1 MKRNPA
7 SRLLAFVLA
16 LVMVLGLLPLSGAAA
31 GLVWHETDLTLQ
43 PDLSHRLVTDTEPE
57 EFHAPAE
64 TVRVSIVLED
74 APTAGA
80 GFATK
85 GIALDEKAVAYDQAL
100 SRTQKAMEQT
110 ISTQALGGKKLDV
123 VWNLTLVANIISANV
138 PYGSLDAIRAVP
150 GVREVRLER
159 QYSPETVEPQTYN
172 SGTMTG
178 AASVWQS
185 GYTGAGSRVA
195 IVDTGTDIDHQSF
208 DNGAFVHSLKQNAAE
223 RNLSYDNYLKTID
236 LLDTGDVNKVLRQL
250 NVTERIGYDDASS
263 YYLSEKLPFA
273 ANYVDRNLVVD
284 HDHDY
289 QGSHGS
295 HVAGI
300 AAANR
305 FIPSPKGSGYVDALQ
320 EVSMAGAAPDA
331 QILTMKVF
339 GNADGPYDSDYFAA
353 IEDAIWLGCDSVNLS
368 LGAGNPGSSYNDVFA
383 DLLEFLQTTD
393 TVVVMSAGNSG
404 RWADHTVNGELYADG
419 VSFHTSGEP
428 GTYTNSLSVASVN
441 GESGSADRD
450 DYVIS
455 SFSSWGVPGS
465 LKLKP
470 EIAAPGGNI
479 WSVNGVDTSGKAYEY
494 MSGTSMAAPQITGLT
509 AQLTQYIREQGLEA
523 KTGLSPRR
531 LAQSLLMSTAV
542 PLRNQ
547 EAGGCY
553 YPVMAQGA
561 GFARVDLA
569 ASAGSFVM
577 VEDQPDGKVK
587 AELGEDAQRRGSYSF
602 TFTIHNLTDQ
612 QD

>member
-195 IVDTGTDIDHQSF
+195 IVDTGTDTDHQSF
-208 DNGAFVHSLKQNAAE
+208 DNGAFVHALKQNAAE

-236 LLDTGDVNKVLRQL
+236 LLDTGDVNMVLRQL

-263 YYLSEKLPFA
+263 YYLSEMLPFA
-273 ANYVDRNLVVD
+273 AN
-284 HDHDY
+284 
-289 QGSHGS
+289 
-295 HVAGI
+295 
-300 AAANR
+300 
-305 FIPSPKGSGYVDALQ
+305 
-320 EVSMAGAAPDA
+320 
-331 QILTMKVF
+331 
-339 GNADGPYDSDYFAA
+339 
-353 IEDAIWLGCDSVNLS
+353 
-368 LGAGNPGSSYNDVFA
+368 
-383 DLLEFLQTTD
+383 
-393 TVVVMSAGNSG
+393 
-404 RWADHTVNGELYADG
+404 
-419 VSFHTSGEP
+419 
-428 GTYTNSLSVASVN
+428 
-441 GESGSADRD
+441 
-450 DYVIS
+450 
-455 SFSSWGVPGS
+455 
-465 LKLKP
+465 
-470 EIAAPGGNI
+470 
-479 WSVNGVDTSGKAYEY
+479 
-494 MSGTSMAAPQITGLT
+494 
-509 AQLTQYIREQGLEA
+509 
-523 KTGLSPRR
+523 
-531 LAQSLLMSTAV
+531 
-542 PLRNQ
+542 
-547 EAGGCY
+547 
-553 YPVMAQGA
+553 
-561 GFARVDLA
+561 
-569 ASAGSFVM
+569 
-577 VEDQPDGKVK
+577 
-587 AELGEDAQRRGSYSF
+587 
-602 TFTIHNLTDQ
+602 
-612 QD
+612 